1 MAGPMSGAGPA
12 TVIHNERVK
21 LRATLF
27 NSAAGSCFAVG
38 VAAPIAAG
46 LFYGASNISLRA
58 ILTGVIFWLL
68 AAYTLHRLALRAL
81 GGLR

>member
-1 MAGPMSGAGPA
+1 MSGSSGLLI
-12 TVIHNERVK
+12 TIHNERVK

-27 NSAAGSCFAVG
+27 NSAAASCFTVG

-46 LFYGASNISLRA
+46 VFYGLGPSVTLRA
-58 ILTGVIFWLL
+58 IVLGVIFWSG
-68 AAYTLHRLALRAL
+68 AANVLHRYARHAL